1 MTRKFVKRSKFFK
14 DFGEQRSTR
23 QGRIYNISGHSQ
35 HYYHTKTEVD
45 DGQMKGQDKIAVATA
60 QIMMKEGDSQFS
72 SSSTVVVSDTYPISI
87 LM

>member
-1 MTRKFVKRSKFFK
+1 SYIWSRVGKEDVWA
-14 DFGEQRSTR
+14 
-23 QGRIYNISGHSQ
+23 
-35 HYYHTKTEVD
+35 EVD